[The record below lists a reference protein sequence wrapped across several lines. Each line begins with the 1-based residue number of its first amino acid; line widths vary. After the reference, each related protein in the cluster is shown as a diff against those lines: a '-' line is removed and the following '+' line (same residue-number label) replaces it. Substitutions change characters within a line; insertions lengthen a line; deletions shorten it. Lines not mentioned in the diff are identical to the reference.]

1 MLAAR
6 VTGTGCILRCLACDA
21 PGDIALTDIA
31 PSLRRDGRCTAVY
44 CRACAVDVVCVVRG
58 CAEVLRNAKNA
69 AEARAFAHEVEG
81 LLREVPPCPPGL

>member
-6 VTGTGCILRCLACDA
+6 VTGTGRILRCLACDA

-44 CRACAVDVVCVVRG
+44 CRNCAADVVRVVRS
-58 CAEVLRNAKNA
+58 CAEVLRSASSA
-69 AEARAFAHEVEG
+69 AEARAFAHEVEE
-81 LLREVPPCPPGL
+81 LLREVRSPWEV